1 MIEELWPY
9 RAWGLWF
16 LWNPSNLIN
25 SHCHVS
31 CDLQGC
37 TISGCDLQFCNVWKH
52 FTLLQ
57 CMSLCKSCGAY
68 HISRSDCKSY
78 GAYYT
83 SRSHYMEVHV
93 GFSTVEQTLE
103 YLMHFLHNG
112 LESSYSYVDLILH
125 LGTRTILVWILI
137 LVIFMPVGIHR
148 E

>member
-1 MIEELWPY
+1 MHIILVEVTV
-9 RAWGLWF
+9 RAMG
-16 LWNPSNLIN
+16 
-25 SHCHVS
+25 
-31 CDLQGC
+31 
-37 TISGCDLQFCNVWKH
+37 
-52 FTLLQ
+52 
-57 CMSLCKSCGAY
+57 
-68 HISRSDCKSY
+68 HIIPVE
-78 GAYYT
+78 
-83 SRSHYMEVHV
+83 YMEVHV